1 MYQHSDDFSE
11 YREYTGAPEPADYLH
26 PDYYQPSSRSAQPV
40 EPLDPYATAV
50 GYADYA
56 STPQADSYTPEMMSE
71 YRGPSGIYGYTV
83 DAGAEQRDAAARGST
98 EGRKKRGGL
107 AGLGA
112 IAVGIGSWLLKFK
125 SLAFLLKFG
134 GAGISAL
141 ISIAFYSLIFG
152 WQFAVGLVALLFI
165 HEMGHAVLMKLKGI
179 PVGAMIFI
187 PMMGAAVVMRQ
198 MPQNARDEAEVGI
211 AGPIAG
217 TIASSFCLFMA
228 MLPGASLIWAALAY
242 FGFFIN
248 LFNLVPIVPFDG
260 GRVLAAIDRRVWW
273 LGFAALLGF
282 FIWTWINGNF
292 SIFLLLFVLMAGSQF
307 WSRRGAAN
315 LPGAQAYYDVPV
327 GTRIVL
333 SLLYFGLIV
342 VLVLA
347 MSTAHAMLPVGQ

>member
-1 MYQHSDDFSE
+1 MYQHPDDFSE
-11 YREYTGAPEPADYLH
+11 YREYTGASETADYVR

-40 EPLDPYATAV
+40 QSFEPYVASPE
-50 GYADYA
+50 YA
-56 STPQADSYTPEMMSE
+56 SASSINAYNPELMSE
-71 YRGPSGIYGYTV
+71 YRGPSGINGYTV
-83 DAGAEQRDAAARGST
+83 DAGAEQRAASERGRA
-98 EGRKKRGGL
+98 EGGKKRGGL

-112 IAVGIGSWLLKFK
+112 IAVGIGTWLLKFK

-134 GAGISAL
+134 GAGITAL
-141 ISIAFYSLIFG
+141 ISIAFYSLVFG
-152 WQFAVGLVALLFI
+152 WRFAVGLVALLFI
-165 HEMGHAVLMKLKGI
+165 HEMGHAVVMKLKGI

-187 PMMGAAVVMRQ
+187 PMMGAAVMMRQ

-228 MLPGASLIWAALAY
+228 TLPGASLVWAALAY

-307 WSRRGAAN
+307 WSRRGTAN
-315 LPGAQAYYDVPV
+315 VPGAQAYYDVPIV
-327 GTRIVL
+327 TRITL
-333 SLLYFGLIV
+333 SLLYFGLIA